1 MSSSDESFPK
11 QTAQRAIPKRLVSS
25 VGDYTYLVG
34 KQIGAGSSGGVYLCK
49 REPDG
54 LLCAVKAIRVDQLHM
69 SSSGR
74 DYKEEMKS
82 LYREIHILRSLK
94 HRRIVELFDVV
105 EDEYYV
111 FIIMEYVEGGEL
123 FARITD
129 DPAYRNEDVVKYL
142 FVQVVEAVLYMHA
155 QNVIHRDLKAENVL
169 IKSSLTTPPEED
181 SDIPNLP
188 AYPQIKVTDFG
199 LSKQMTDQSSLATTW
214 VGTPQYWAP
223 EVLLSRDTGKPYDG
237 RVDIWSL
244 GVLLYVT
251 LGKRYPFAETSKIS
265 PLPMNERILRG
276 IFDFNCGSRE
286 IPKLA
291 QDLIMQL
298 IVPDPSKRLALED
311 VFTHPWLADFPPAQR
326 ASQIWTP
333 TPLDYAAI
341 SEVNAQPIVLTPT
354 LQLQVTQQV
363 PQQLSV
369 LPNVALN
376 SSGIPLAELARCQT
390 EITRALNRIMLQL
403 RGRPQAQRVASE
415 LMRRARELHF
425 LSAKT
430 ITQFAVTAETVE
442 AVLVDAQAFVDAGV
456 PAAALECMEEVR
468 GHVVEMHGNS
478 QVVQT
483 EYRRLAADVHKLLR
497 GAEQASPPPTR
508 LVQEEPPTA
517 TMRLLNKVNTGELG
531 GLSDEQQLDLL
542 EILGLLNLSQQNAA
556 SPTVTE
562 TVALRAD
569 DQVNLLS
576 LAARDLRRVDA
587 ILERCRF
594 FWSNV
599 EHCVLRLNQFKDAA
613 GRLLEHARA
622 SQVLYK
628 RYTERMTA
636 HCQFWQAFRATCKDY
651 ADQAQLEYQQAV
663 DNAAAL
669 ADALD
674 AVSRSSN

>member
-25 VGDYTYLVG
+25 TADYTYLVG

-82 LYREIHILRSLK
+82 LYREITILRALK

-123 FARITD
+123 FGRITD
-129 DPAYRNEDVVKYL
+129 DPAFRNEDVVKYL

-169 IKSSLTTPPEED
+169 IKSSSSTPPEED

-251 LGKRYPFAETSKIS
+251 LGKRYPFGETSKIS

-276 IFDFNCGSRE
+276 IFDFNCGSRV
-286 IPKLA
+286 IPDLA
-291 QDLIMQL
+291 QDLIQKL
-298 IVPDPSKRLALED
+298 IVPEPAKRLSLED
-311 VFTHPWLADFPPAQR
+311 VFTHPWLIDFPPAKR
-326 ASQIWTP
+326 ASAVWTP
-333 TPLDYAAI
+333 TPLDYASL
-341 SEVNAQPIVLTPT
+341 SEVNSQPMVLTSPT
-354 LQLQVTQQV
+354 LQLQL
-363 PQQLSV
+363 QQLSV
-369 LPNVALN
+369 LPNVAL
-376 SSGIPLAELARCQT
+376 SGGGIPLAELARCQT

-442 AVLVDAQAFVDAGV
+442 AVLVDAQAFVEAGV
-456 PAAALECMEEVR
+456 PSAALDCMEEVR
-468 GHVVEMHGNS
+468 SHVVEMHSNS

-483 EYRRLAADVHKLLR
+483 EYRRLAADVHKLIR
-497 GAEQASPPPTR
+497 GAEQASSPTPTAR
-508 LVQEEPPTA
+508 LVQEEPPSA
-517 TMRLLNKVNTGELG
+517 TMRLLNKVNTGELS

-542 EILGLLNLSQQNAA
+542 EILGLLNLAQQKGSSTN
-556 SPTVTE
+556 
-562 TVALRAD
+562 VA
-569 DQVNLLS
+569 NL
-576 LAARDLRRVDA
+576 
-587 ILERCRF
+587 
-594 FWSNV
+594 
-599 EHCVLRLNQFKDAA
+599 
-613 GRLLEHARA
+613 
-622 SQVLYK
+622 
-628 RYTERMTA
+628 
-636 HCQFWQAFRATCKDY
+636 
-651 ADQAQLEYQQAV
+651 
-663 DNAAAL
+663 
-669 ADALD
+669 
-674 AVSRSSN
+674 